1 MKNVRKKVVGKI
13 DISALN
19 VPPEKHEF
27 NTAKYFAELGYDIEF
42 IKPRYIS
49 GQDNPDF
56 MMQGKIWETKSPIR
70 YNRVTFEHTFKKAM
84 KQSDNIIFDLRRLD
98 KQDEELY
105 LYDLKKRAKS
115 RKIKNLVVVSKD
127 GSKLDIKGGI

>member
-1 MKNVRKKVVGKI
+1 MNNKMIGKI

-19 VPPEKHEF
+19 TLPEKHEF
-27 NTAKYFAELGYDIEF
+27 DTAKFFAKFGYDIEF
-42 IKPRYIS
+42 VKPRYIS

-84 KQSDNIIFDLRRLD
+84 KQSNNIIFDLRRLD

-105 LYDLKKRAKS
+105 LHDLKKRAKS
-115 RKIKNLVVVSKD
+115 RKIKNLVVISKD

>member
-1 MKNVRKKVVGKI
+1 
-13 DISALN
+13 
-19 VPPEKHEF
+19 
-27 NTAKYFAELGYDIEF
+27 
-42 IKPRYIS
+42 
-49 GQDNPDF
+49 
-56 MMQGKIWETKSPIR
+56 
-70 YNRVTFEHTFKKAM
+70 M

-127 GSKLDIKGGI
+127 GSKLDIKGGIWYYNDKGSPTYCCIVVGLGLLFCLNSEYCVIGW